1 MSLKRPLPSDLA
13 IAADFRTAP
22 YGIIQERL
30 EREYNLDIITTAPSV
45 IYRITK
51 QMEK

>member
-22 YGIIQERL
+22 YGNYTGTVRKK
-30 EREYNLDIITTAPSV
+30 YNLDIITTAQV
-45 IYRITK
+45 LFTVLQK